1 MLDPMELRDR
11 AVTNYTASS
20 LEDIIDSSLRYDR
33 ETDTVSC
40 NVYTSELTQ
49 DSMAS
54 LLDYALL
61 IGYTVRVKAVDN
73 KIHIFL
79 WYDCSTED
87 N

>member
-11 AVTNYTASS
+11 AVTNYTASA

-40 NVYTSELTQ
+40 NVYTSELTE

-54 LLDYALL
+54 LLEYRML
-61 IGYTVRVKAVDN
+61 GYTVKVKAVDS

>member
-20 LEDIIDSSLRYDR
+20 LEDIIDSTLRYDR

-40 NVYTSELTQ
+40 NVYTSELTA
-49 DSMAS
+49 DSLAC
-54 LLDYALL
+54 LLDYKVF
-61 IGYTVRVKAVDN
+61 GYTVKVKAVDS

-79 WYDCSTED
+79 WYDCSVED

>member
-40 NVYTSELTQ
+40 NVYTSELTE
-49 DSMAS
+49 DSLAS
-54 LLDYALL
+54 LLEYKVF
-61 IGYTVRVKAVDN
+61 GYTVKVKAVDS

-79 WYDCSTED
+79 WYNCSAKD

>member
-11 AVTNYTASS
+11 AVANYIASS

-40 NVYTSELTQ
+40 NVYISELTE
-49 DSMAS
+49 DSLTS
-54 LLDYALL
+54 LLNYKMF
-61 IGYTVRVKAVDN
+61 GYTVKIKAVDS